1 MNKDTLRDRIL
12 SKINDRQTLTVDEVM
27 ELVSLMAAECDIRS
41 KEAQLNILRERNE
54 NLERHI
60 TDLELELEMAKHA
73 KNDS

>member
-27 ELVSLMAAECDIRS
+27 ELVSLMVAECDIRS